1 MHIKSNM
8 LLSPASTNFQNYIF
22 SRMLHERG

>member
-1 MHIKSNM
+1 M